1 MYNLLK
7 SLSMGA
13 HSFLHKIVTSDPKG
27 TYEHLVKEAYYY
39 HGHDA
44 YNGTISTTCGLDKF
58 NKQFETDAD
67 VDAWLDTDQ
76 PWDITEKWGPCN
88 YVQYPESQKIAFF
101 GWAAS

>member
-39 HGHDA
+39 HGHDS
-44 YNGTISTTCGLDKF
+44 YNGTISTTSGLKEHRMG
-58 NKQFETDAD
+58 FETDEQ
-67 VDAWLDTDQ
+67 VDAWLVTDE
-76 PWDITEKWGPCN
+76 PWDLTDKWGPCG

-101 GWAAS
+101 GWAAE